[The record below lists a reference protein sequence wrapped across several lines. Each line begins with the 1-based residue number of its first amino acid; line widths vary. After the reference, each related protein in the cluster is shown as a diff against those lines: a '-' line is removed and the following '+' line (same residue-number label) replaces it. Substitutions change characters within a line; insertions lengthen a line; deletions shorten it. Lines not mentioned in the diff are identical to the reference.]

1 MRKNERNFVE
11 REKGQIL
18 VLFVLMIVVLVGSAA
33 LATDIGVGYF
43 QKTNLQNC
51 ADSAALAGAWNLP
64 GTSNAITQAIYI
76 ARQNGLKAVQN
87 GVKYDGDTVTV
98 TTPFNGDSSLIEVVC
113 TRTVGYSV
121 AKVIGFTES
130 DVTARAVAQNISSSG
145 SWAFGY
151 AIFSGSPSHTLAMS
165 GNSTITGNVHTNY
178 KATMSGNISVTTSVD
193 GAVEAVSTLSMSGNT
208 HIYGTGQASAITM
221 SGNSSITNP
230 IYSPAPVV
238 PMYPDFSAIIKSQAD
253 AAGSMTVGNLSISG
267 NTTRTTPIYIQGNL
281 NISGNTNLTST
292 APIYVDGN
300 ISISG
305 NLTCAASAIFATGSI
320 TISGNTAASKMLVY
334 SRNSDVTIS
343 GNSSFAGVVF
353 APNGNIT
360 ISGCSVQGRAIGNK
374 VIFSGNYTVTSGT
387 DDLDVLPFSN
397 SSLQLVQ

>member
-1 MRKNERNFVE
+1 MKKLEKMIVE
-11 REKGQIL
+11 REKGQVL
-18 VLFVLMIVVLVGSAA
+18 VLFVLMIVVLLGSAA

-51 ADSAALAGAWNLP
+51 ADAAALAGAWNLP
-64 GTSNAITQAIYI
+64 STSNAINQAIYI
-76 ARQNGLKAVQN
+76 AGQNGSKAVQN
-87 GVKYDGDTVTV
+87 GVKKDGDTVTV

-113 TRTVGYSV
+113 TRTVGYTV

-130 DVTARAVAQNISSSG
+130 DVTARAVAQNTSSSG

-230 IYSPAPVV
+230 IESPAPVV
-238 PMYPDFSAIIKSQAD
+238 PMYPDFSATIKSQAD
-253 AAGSMTVGNLSISG
+253 AAGSMTIGDLTISGGTRTTPIHIQGNLSISG
-267 NTTRTTPIYIQGNL
+267 NPTF
-281 NISGNTNLTST
+281 TST

-305 NLTCAASAIFATGSI
+305 NPIFATSTIFATGSI